1 MKTRAWLL
9 LGALVLIPLGT
20 FALTEKQKANT
31 AYEWLNGKWARPA
44 AGDLQM
50 ALRVKKDN
58 QISGSAIIPNGRER
72 EGHPQV
78 TGSVSGDVITLE
90 ILFPSAFPKATV
102 KYICKSTEGALECR
116 TPNGYEAALKKLE
129 KDPEPAPRY
138 TCSTKFQHC
147 PTQD

>member
-1 MKTRAWLL
+1 MKTRAWIL

-31 AYEWLNGKWARPA
+31 DYEWLNGKWARPA
-44 AGDLQM
+44 A
-50 ALRVKKDN
+50 
-58 QISGSAIIPNGRER
+58 
-72 EGHPQV
+72 QV

-90 ILFPSAFPKATV
+90 ILFPSVFPKATV
-102 KYICKSTEGALECR
+102 KYMCKSTEGALECR

-129 KDPEPAPRY
+129 KDAEPAPRY